1 MILLLKRKRNSLPDE
16 RRSQRVAH
24 SILLQGFRPSQVFAT
39 LLTVVLL
46 SSLLPVSQFAQRKVK
61 SSLNAPQRLA
71 VALPEAAGMDGK
83 RLARIEEA
91 VNDSIKRKETP
102 GAVVLVG
109 RKGKIVYRKAFGNRA
124 LEPQTEAM
132 TVDTIFDMASL
143 TKVVATATSM
153 MILVEQGKVRLGDP
167 VIRYIPEFGQAGK
180 DRITVEQLL
189 THRAGFVP
197 DNSIHDY
204 EDGAE
209 KAMQRIYDLKPDYE
223 PGTRFVY
230 SDVGYIVAAEIIK
243 RVTGKRI
250 DEFARENIF
259 PQLGMRDT
267 RFLSSDVHFWN
278 PESQA
283 KPEESARPIVKEVS
297 GMSYEGRAGTLRP
310 FASNSIFQS
319 LNRVAPTERREG
331 RKGDQKAFMRG
342 EVHDPRA
349 YLLGGVAGHAGLFS
363 TADDLA
369 IFCQMILNGGSYN
382 GVRILSPYAVERM
395 TMPRG
400 VPVNELRGIGWDV
413 GSSYSTN
420 RGDLFPIGTFG
431 HTGFT
436 GTSIWIDPTSQ
447 TFVIILTNRV
457 HPNGKGDVANL
468 RSFIAS
474 IVAGSIVAPPYAP
487 LFEAIAN
494 TAYYDDAPRIVVTK
508 AAPPETIRP
517 VLTGID
523 VLERDN
529 FKALEGRNIGLITN
543 HTGRDRA
550 GRSTIDVF
558 AAQKNL
564 KLVALFSPEHGLR
577 GLEDNSI
584 ANSRDEKTGLP
595 VYSLYEKDQRKP
607 TAEMLKGIDTLVYD
621 IQDIGCRFYTYTA
634 TCGLA
639 MEAAAENHIK
649 FVVLD
654 RPNPLNGNDIEGP
667 VAEEE
672 LTRQKGYYFTSFH
685 PIPVRYGMTIGE
697 LAMLF
702 NAERKVGADVTV
714 IKMSGWNRR
723 DFYDMTLL
731 TWVNPSPN
739 MRSLT
744 EAVLYPGIGLLET
757 TNISVGR
764 GTDTPFEV
772 VGAPYIDGLK
782 LAEQL
787 NQAGLPGVRFVPV
800 RFTPKSSKF
809 VGEECGGVNIIVT
822 DRNTFRSVVTG
833 TEIAYQLRRLYT
845 EVWKVDDYLRLLV
858 NRDVLAALKGGRMT
872 NEITLGWLKGLA
884 EFNQTRQKYLLY

>member
-1 MILLLKRKRNSLPDE
+1 LIGIFFQIVQTLIKQNDKRQPLSYC
-16 RRSQRVAH
+16 Q
-24 SILLQGFRPSQVFAT
+24 T
-39 LLTVVLL
+39 LLIFGVL
-46 SSLLPVSQFAQRKVK
+46 SSLLPFSLVAQVPK
-61 SSLNAPQRLA
+61 SAKNASRASSPQRLA
-71 VALPEAAGMDGK
+71 TGSPETVGMDSK

-91 VNDSIKRKETP
+91 VNLSIQRKETP

-124 LEPQTEAM
+124 VEPQTEAM

-180 DRITVEQLL
+180 TQITIEQLL

-197 DNSIHDY
+197 DNPLREY

-209 KAMQRIYDLKPDYE
+209 KAMQRIYELKPDYE

-230 SDVGYIVAAEIIK
+230 SDVGYIVAAEIIR
-243 RVTGKRI
+243 RVTMNRVDQFAKEHIYQPLGMKDTFYSFTREQIAQMAEARYGKSENSQSEMPDDKAVAKLPRI
-250 DEFARENIF
+250 DRR
-259 PQLGMRDT
+259 LKD
-267 RFLSSDVHFWN
+267 RF
-278 PESQA
+278 
-283 KPEESARPIVKEVS
+283 
-297 GMSYEGRAGTLRP
+297 
-310 FASNSIFQS
+310 
-319 LNRVAPTERREG
+319 APTEKRTG
-331 RKGDQKAFMRG
+331 RVGDEKDFMRG

-369 IFCQMILNGGSYN
+369 LFCQMILNGGVYN

-436 GTSIWIDPTSQ
+436 GTSIWIDPASQ

-468 RSFIAS
+468 RSFIAA
-474 IVAGSIVAPPYAP
+474 IVAGSIVEPPYAP
-487 LFEAIAN
+487 LFDAVASP
-494 TAYYDDAPRIVVTK
+494 AYYDDPPRLVVTK
-508 AAPPETIRP
+508 VSVNETIRP

-529 FKALEGRNIGLITN
+529 FKQLEGRNIGLITN
-543 HTGRDRA
+543 HTGRDRS
-550 GRSTIDVF
+550 GRSTADVL

-564 KLVALFSPEHGLR
+564 KLVALFAPEHGLR
-577 GLEDNSI
+577 GLEDNI
-584 ANSRDEKTGLP
+584 VADSRDEKTGLP
-595 VYSLYEKDQRKP
+595 VYSLYDKDQRKP

-621 IQDIGCRFYTYTA
+621 IQDIGCRFYTYPA

-639 MEAAAENHIK
+639 MEAAAESHIK

-685 PIPVRYGMTIGE
+685 PIPVRYGLTIGE

-702 NAERKVGADVTV
+702 NAERKIGADLTV
-714 IKMSGWNRR
+714 IKVSGWNRR

-731 TWVNPSPN
+731 NWVNPSPN

-744 EAVLYPGIGLLET
+744 EAVLYPGVGLLET

-764 GTDTPFEV
+764 GTDTPFEII
-772 VGAPYIDGLK
+772 GAPYIDGQK

-787 NQAGLPGVRFVPV
+787 NQAGLAGVRFVPV

-809 VGEECGGVNIIVT
+809 ANEECSGVNIVIT
-822 DRNTFRSVVTG
+822 DRSAFRPVATG
-833 TEIAYQLRRLYT
+833 TEIAYQLQRLYGG
-845 EVWKVDDYLRLLV
+845 VWKVDDYLRLLV
-858 NRDVLAALKGGRMT
+858 NRDVLAALKEGKIAS
-872 NEITLGWLKGLA
+872 EISAKWLKGLA
-884 EFNQTRQKYLLY
+884 EFNQRRQKYLLY